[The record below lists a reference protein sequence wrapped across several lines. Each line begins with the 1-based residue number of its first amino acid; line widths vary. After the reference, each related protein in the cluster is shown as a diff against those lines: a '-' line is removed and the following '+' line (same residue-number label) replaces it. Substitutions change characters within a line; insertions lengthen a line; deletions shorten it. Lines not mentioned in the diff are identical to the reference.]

1 MSRLLRISIWVTVL
15 GALLAFGLY
24 LGDRVKADPG
34 YVLFAYG
41 GFTIEMSLWAFIIL
55 FIAVTVGFWIV
66 FGLGSAL
73 GRLPLGVF
81 RAWGRM
87 RHRKADS
94 RLIEGALWLRRDEP
108 ARALAVLKKDASSE
122 SLPALHWLLA
132 SEAARRLEELD
143 ESERY
148 LEAAEQL
155 MASIPKAIEHDPKP
169 TAFKPLMK
177 ALKKQWREDWA
188 LALETVGD
196 EDALSRLALLNPLAK
211 AHTDS
216 LALEI
221 VQARL
226 AMAAGLDAEA
236 KHHIE
241 RANALDSD
249 NPLVNLLHVEIES
262 GRTEALEMLRR
273 RLIEDAS

>member
-1 MSRLLRISIWVTVL
+1 VSRLLRISIWVTVL

-34 YVLFAYG
+34 YVLFAFG

-55 FIAVTVGFWIV
+55 FIAVTVVLWIV

-108 ARALAVLKKDASSE
+108 ARALAVLKKDATSE

-216 LALEI
+216 VALEI

-226 AMAAGLDAEA
+226 AMAAGLDAEG

-249 NPLVNLLHVEIES
+249 NPLVHLLRVEIES

>member
-1 MSRLLRISIWVTVL
+1 MSRLLRISIWVSVL

>member
-1 MSRLLRISIWVTVL
+1 MSRLLRISIWVSVL
-15 GALLAFGLY
+15 GALLAVGLY

-41 GFTIEMSLWAFIIL
+41 GYTVEMSLWAFIIL
-55 FIAVTVGFWIV
+55 FIAVTVVLWSV

-73 GRLPLGVF
+73 GRLPLSVF

-132 SEAARRLEELD
+132 SEAARRLEQLD

-169 TAFKPLMK
+169 TEFKSLLK

-216 LALEI
+216 VALEI

-226 AMAAGLDAEA
+226 AMATGLDAEA
-236 KHHIE
+236 KHHIA
-241 RANALDSD
+241 RANDLDSD
-249 NPLVNLLHVEIES
+249 NPLVHLLRVEIES
-262 GRTEALEMLRR
+262 GKTEALEKLRR

>member
-1 MSRLLRISIWVTVL
+1 MSRLLRISIWASVL

-41 GFTIEMSLWAFIIL
+41 GYTIEMSLWAFIIL
-55 FIAVTVGFWIV
+55 FVAVTVVLWIV

-73 GRLPLGVF
+73 GRLPLSVF

-132 SEAARRLEELD
+132 SEAARRLEQLD
-143 ESERY
+143 ESEHY

-155 MASIPKAIEHDPKP
+155 MASIPKAIEHDAKP
-169 TAFKPLMK
+169 TEFKPLLK

-216 LALEI
+216 IALEI

-236 KHHIE
+236 KHHIA
-241 RANALDSD
+241 RANDLDSD
-249 NPLVNLLHVEIES
+249 NPLVHLLRVEIES
-262 GRTEALEMLRR
+262 GRTEALEKLRR

>member
-1 MSRLLRISIWVTVL
+1 MNRLLRISIWLTVL
-15 GALLAFGLY
+15 WALLAFGLY

-55 FIAVTVGFWIV
+55 FIAVTVVLWIV
-66 FGLGSAL
+66 FGLSSAL

-87 RHRKADS
+87 RHQKADS

-216 LALEI
+216 VALEI

-226 AMAAGLDAEA
+226 AMAAGLDAEG

-249 NPLVNLLHVEIES
+249 NPLVHLLRVEIES

>member
-1 MSRLLRISIWVTVL
+1 MSRLLRISIWVSVL
-15 GALLAFGLY
+15 GALLAVGLY

-41 GFTIEMSLWAFIIL
+41 GYTIEMSLWAFIIL
-55 FIAVTVGFWIV
+55 FITVTVVLWIV

-73 GRLPLGVF
+73 GRLPLSVF

-108 ARALAVLKKDASSE
+108 ARALAVLKKDAGAE

-132 SEAARRLEELD
+132 SEAARRLEQLD

-169 TAFKPLMK
+169 TEFKTLLK

-188 LALETVGD
+188 LALETIGD

-216 LALEI
+216 VALEI

-236 KHHIE
+236 KHHIAC
-241 RANALDSD
+241 ANDLDSD
-249 NPLVNLLHVEIES
+249 NPLVHLLRVEIES
-262 GRTEALEMLRR
+262 GRTEALEKLRR

>member
-241 RANALDSD
+241 RANALDSE

>member
-1 MSRLLRISIWVTVL
+1 MSRLLRISIWVSVL
-15 GALLAFGLY
+15 GVLLAFGLY

-41 GFTIEMSLWAFIIL
+41 GYTIEMSLWAFIIL
-55 FIAVTVGFWIV
+55 FVAVTVVLWIV

-73 GRLPLGVF
+73 GRLPLSVF

-132 SEAARRLEELD
+132 SEAARRLEQLD

-155 MASIPKAIEHDPKP
+155 MASIPKAIEHDAKP
-169 TAFKPLMK
+169 TEFKPLLK

-196 EDALSRLALLNPLAK
+196 EDALSRLAVLNPLAK

-216 LALEI
+216 VSLEI

-236 KHHIE
+236 KHHIA
-241 RANALDSD
+241 RANDLDLD
-249 NPLVNLLHVEIES
+249 NPLVHLLRVEIES
-262 GRTEALEMLRR
+262 GRTEALEKLRR

>member
-1 MSRLLRISIWVTVL
+1 MSRLLRISIWVSVL
-15 GALLAFGLY
+15 GALLAVGLY

-41 GFTIEMSLWAFIIL
+41 GYTVEMSLWAFIIL
-55 FIAVTVGFWIV
+55 FIAVTVVLWSV

-73 GRLPLGVF
+73 GRLPLSVF

-108 ARALAVLKKDASSE
+108 VRALAVLKKDASSE

-132 SEAARRLEELD
+132 SEAARRLEQLD

-155 MASIPKAIEHDPKP
+155 MASIPKAIEHVPKP
-169 TAFKPLMK
+169 TEFKTLLK

-188 LALETVGD
+188 LALETIGD
-196 EDALSRLALLNPLAK
+196 EDALSRLALLNPIAK
-211 AHTDS
+211 AHADS
-216 LALEI
+216 VSLEI

-236 KHHIE
+236 KHHIA
-241 RANALDSD
+241 RANDLDSD
-249 NPLVNLLHVEIES
+249 NPLVHLLRVEIES
-262 GRTEALEMLRR
+262 GRTEALEKLRR

>member
-1 MSRLLRISIWVTVL
+1 VSRLLRISIWVTVL

-34 YVLFAYG
+34 YVLFAFG

-55 FIAVTVGFWIV
+55 FIAVTVVLWIV

-148 LEAAEQL
+148 VEAAEQL

-216 LALEI
+216 VALEI

-226 AMAAGLDAEA
+226 AMAAGLDAEG

-249 NPLVNLLHVEIES
+249 NPLVHLLRVEIES

>member
-1 MSRLLRISIWVTVL
+1 VSRLLRISIWVSVL

-24 LGDRVKADPG
+24 FGNRVKADPG

-41 GFTIEMSLWAFIIL
+41 GYTIEMSLWAFVIL
-55 FIAVTVGFWIV
+55 FIAVTVILWVV
-66 FGLGSAL
+66 FGLGGAL
-73 GRLPLGVF
+73 GRLPLSVF

-87 RHRKADS
+87 RHREADS

-108 ARALAVLKKDASSE
+108 ARALSVLKKDASSE

-132 SEAARRLEELD
+132 SEAARRVDQLD

-148 LEAAEQL
+148 LESAERL
-155 MASIPKAIEHDPKP
+155 MASVPKAIAHDPKP
-169 TAFKPLMK
+169 TEFKLLMK
-177 ALKKQWREDWA
+177 ALKKEWREDWA

-211 AHTDS
+211 AHADS
-216 LALEI
+216 VSLEV

-241 RANALDSD
+241 RANELEPD
-249 NPLVNLLHVEIES
+249 NPLVHLLRVEIES
-262 GRTEALEMLRR
+262 GRTEALERLRR

>member
-1 MSRLLRISIWVTVL
+1 VSRLLRISIWVSVL

-41 GFTIEMSLWAFIIL
+41 GYTIEMSLWAFIIL
-55 FIAVTVGFWIV
+55 FIVVTVVLWIV
-66 FGLGSAL
+66 FGLGNAL
-73 GRLPLGVF
+73 GRLPLSVF

-226 AMAAGLDAEA
+226 EMAAGLDAEA

>member
-1 MSRLLRISIWVTVL
+1 MSRLLRLSIWVSVL

-41 GFTIEMSLWAFIIL
+41 GYTIEMSLWAFIIL
-55 FIAVTVGFWIV
+55 FIAVTVVLWIV

-132 SEAARRLEELD
+132 SEAARRLEQLD

-148 LEAAEQL
+148 FEVAEQM

-169 TAFKPLMK
+169 TEFKPLMK

-216 LALEI
+216 VALEI

-236 KHHIE
+236 KHHIAC
-241 RANALDSD
+241 ANDLDSD
-249 NPLVNLLHVEIES
+249 NPLVHLLRVEIES
-262 GRTEALEMLRR
+262 GRTEALEKLRR

>member
-1 MSRLLRISIWVTVL
+1 MSRLLRISIWVSVL

-41 GFTIEMSLWAFIIL
+41 GYTIEMSLWAFIIL
-55 FIAVTVGFWIV
+55 FVAVTVVLWIV

-73 GRLPLGVF
+73 GRLPLSVF

-132 SEAARRLEELD
+132 SEAARRLEQLD
-143 ESERY
+143 ESEHY

-155 MASIPKAIEHDPKP
+155 MASIPKAIEHDAKP
-169 TAFKPLMK
+169 TEFKPLLK

-196 EDALSRLALLNPLAK
+196 EDALSRLAVLNPLAK
-211 AHTDS
+211 ARADS
-216 LALEI
+216 VSLEI

-236 KHHIE
+236 KHHIA
-241 RANALDSD
+241 RANDLDLD
-249 NPLVNLLHVEIES
+249 NPLVHLLRVEIES
-262 GRTEALEMLRR
+262 GRTEALEKLRR

>member
-1 MSRLLRISIWVTVL
+1 VSRLLRISIWVTVL

-34 YVLFAYG
+34 YVLFAFG

-55 FIAVTVGFWIV
+55 FIAVTVVLWIV

-216 LALEI
+216 VALEI

-226 AMAAGLDAEA
+226 AMAAGLDAEG

-249 NPLVNLLHVEIES
+249 NPLVHLLRVEIES

>member
-1 MSRLLRISIWVTVL
+1 
-15 GALLAFGLY
+15 LY

-41 GFTIEMSLWAFIIL
+41 GYTIEMSLWAFIIL
-55 FIAVTVGFWIV
+55 FVVVTVVLWIV

-73 GRLPLGVF
+73 GRLPLSVF

-132 SEAARRLEELD
+132 SEAARRLEQLD

-155 MASIPKAIEHDPKP
+155 MASIPKAIEYDPKP
-169 TAFKPLMK
+169 TEFKPLLK

-196 EDALSRLALLNPLAK
+196 EDALSRLAVLNPLAK
-211 AHTDS
+211 ARADS
-216 LALEI
+216 VSLEI

-236 KHHIE
+236 KHHIA
-241 RANALDSD
+241 RANDLDSD
-249 NPLVNLLHVEIES
+249 NPLVHLLRVEIES
-262 GRTEALEMLRR
+262 GRTEALEKLRR

>member
-1 MSRLLRISIWVTVL
+1 MSRLLRISIWVSVL

-41 GFTIEMSLWAFIIL
+41 GYTIEMSLWAFIIL
-55 FIAVTVGFWIV
+55 FIAVTVVLWIV

-73 GRLPLGVF
+73 GRLPLSVF

-132 SEAARRLEELD
+132 SEAARRLEQLD

-148 LEAAEQL
+148 LETAEQL

-169 TAFKPLMK
+169 TEFKPLLK

-211 AHTDS
+211 AHADS
-216 LALEI
+216 VSLEI

-236 KHHIE
+236 KHHIA
-241 RANALDSD
+241 RANDLDSD
-249 NPLVNLLHVEIES
+249 NPLVHLLRVEIES
-262 GRTEALEMLRR
+262 GRTEALEKLRR
-273 RLIEDAS
+273 RLIENAS

>member
-1 MSRLLRISIWVTVL
+1 MSRLLRISIWVSVL
-15 GALLAFGLY
+15 GVLLAFGLY

-41 GFTIEMSLWAFIIL
+41 GYTIEMSLWAFIIL
-55 FIAVTVGFWIV
+55 FVAVTVVLWIV

-73 GRLPLGVF
+73 GRLPLSVF

-132 SEAARRLEELD
+132 SEAARRLEQLD
-143 ESERY
+143 ESEHY

-155 MASIPKAIEHDPKP
+155 MASIPKAIEHDAKP
-169 TAFKPLMK
+169 TEFKPLLK

-196 EDALSRLALLNPLAK
+196 EDALSRLAVLNPLAK
-211 AHTDS
+211 ARADS
-216 LALEI
+216 VSLEI

-236 KHHIE
+236 KHHIA
-241 RANALDSD
+241 RANDLDLD
-249 NPLVNLLHVEIES
+249 NPLVHLLRVEIES
-262 GRTEALEMLRR
+262 GRTEALEKLRR

>member
-1 MSRLLRISIWVTVL
+1 MSRLLRISIWVSVL
-15 GALLAFGLY
+15 GALLAVGLY

-41 GFTIEMSLWAFIIL
+41 GYTIEMSLWAFIIL
-55 FIAVTVGFWIV
+55 FIAVTVVLWIV

-132 SEAARRLEELD
+132 SEAARRLEQLD

-169 TAFKPLMK
+169 TEFKTLLK

-188 LALETVGD
+188 LALETIGD
-196 EDALSRLALLNPLAK
+196 EDALSRLALLNPIAI
-211 AHTDS
+211 AHADS
-216 LALEI
+216 VSLEI

-226 AMAAGLDAEA
+226 AIDAGLDAEA
-236 KHHIE
+236 KHHIA
-241 RANALDSD
+241 RANDLDSD
-249 NPLVNLLHVEIES
+249 NLLVHLLRVEIES
-262 GRTEALEMLRR
+262 GRTEALEKLRR

>member
-1 MSRLLRISIWVTVL
+1 MSRLLRISIWVSVL

-41 GFTIEMSLWAFIIL
+41 GYTIEMSLWAFIIL
-55 FIAVTVGFWIV
+55 FIAVTIVLWIV
-66 FGLGSAL
+66 FGLGTAL
-73 GRLPLGVF
+73 GRLPLSVL

-108 ARALAVLKKDASSE
+108 ARALAVLKKDANSE

-132 SEAARRLEELD
+132 SEAARRLEQLD

-148 LEAAEQL
+148 LETAERL

-169 TAFKPLMK
+169 TEFKPLIK

-211 AHTDS
+211 AHANSVS
-216 LALEI
+216 LEV

-226 AMAAGLDAEA
+226 AMAASLDAEA

-241 RANALDSD
+241 RANELDPE
-249 NPLVNLLHVEIES
+249 NPLVHLLHVEIES
-262 GRTEALEMLRR
+262 GRTEALEKLRR
-273 RLIEDAS
+273 RLIEEAS

>member
-1 MSRLLRISIWVTVL
+1 VSRLLRISIWVSVL

-41 GFTIEMSLWAFIIL
+41 GYTIEMSLWAFIIL
-55 FIAVTVGFWIV
+55 FIVVTVVLWIV
-66 FGLGSAL
+66 FGLGNAL
-73 GRLPLGVF
+73 GRLPLSVF

-132 SEAARRLEELD
+132 SEAARRLEQLD

-216 LALEI
+216 VALEI

-226 AMAAGLDAEA
+226 AMAAGLDAEG

>member
-1 MSRLLRISIWVTVL
+1 MSRLLRISIWVSVL
-15 GALLAFGLY
+15 GVLLAFGLY

-41 GFTIEMSLWAFIIL
+41 GYTIEMSLWAFIIL
-55 FIAVTVGFWIV
+55 FVAVTVVLWIV

-73 GRLPLGVF
+73 GRLPLSVF

-132 SEAARRLEELD
+132 SEAARRLEQLD

-155 MASIPKAIEHDPKP
+155 MASIPKAIEHDAKP
-169 TAFKPLMK
+169 TEFKPLLK

-196 EDALSRLALLNPLAK
+196 EDALSRLAVLNPLAK
-211 AHTDS
+211 ARADS
-216 LALEI
+216 VSLEI

-236 KHHIE
+236 KHHIA
-241 RANALDSD
+241 RANDLDLD
-249 NPLVNLLHVEIES
+249 NPLVHLLRVEIES
-262 GRTEALEMLRR
+262 GRTEALEKLRR